1 MGPSVLY
8 LKPTVRIKVG
18 SAAHQK
24 ISGELAV
31 MPKDERIEEIKN
43 RAALPKVAPSF
54 GALHGKYA
62 KTLEGINVPVCL
74 TAYGGAENYRT
85 ASVSVQ
91 SVWPCP
97 QRSPGGCVPG
107 CVDNC
112 ARDIKSLFMIDKRST
127 LGRANQIASANGTSS
142 RSAKAGPN
150 KTRVVS
156 LARVSPLP
164 TRISRE
170 IKIKTRRLPSL
181 PFLKSTKFLVMQASV
196 AVQPKSLSW
205 RKYARRIERTL
216 HRGIEG
222 SLQC

>member
-43 RAALPKVAPSF
+43 RAALPKAAPSF

-85 ASVSVQ
+85 GERVRSV
-91 SVWPCP
+91 
-97 QRSPGGCVPG
+97 CVALPHNG
-107 CVDNC
+107 VRV
-112 ARDIKSLFMIDKRST
+112 AVYQAT
-127 LGRANQIASANGTSS
+127 LTI
-142 RSAKAGPN
+142 
-150 KTRVVS
+150 
-156 LARVSPLP
+156 ARV
-164 TRISRE
+164 TSRAC
-170 IKIKTRRLPSL
+170 S
-181 PFLKSTKFLVMQASV
+181 
-196 AVQPKSLSW
+196 
-205 RKYARRIERTL
+205 
-216 HRGIEG
+216 
-222 SLQC
+222 

>member
-8 LKPTVRIKVG
+8 LEPTVRIKVG

-31 MPKDERIEEIKN
+31 KPKDERIEEIKN
-43 RAALPKVAPSF
+43 RAALPKAAPSF

-62 KTLEGINVPVCL
+62 KTLEGINMPVCL

-107 CVDNC
+107 YVDNC

-156 LARVSPLP
+156 LAQGESSPNQDQQ
-164 TRISRE
+164 RDKDKDK
-170 IKIKTRRLPSL
+170 KI
-181 PFLKSTKFLVMQASV
+181 A
-196 AVQPKSLSW
+196 
-205 RKYARRIERTL
+205 
-216 HRGIEG
+216 
-222 SLQC
+222 